1 MKRAFVLAV
10 AALLVVAVA
19 AGAADAAQ
27 KVFFKRPFGGSVYKP
42 KRIEFHDA
50 TLSHIHWRHYNTK
63 RARGHAK
70 ARVNTCDPF
79 CAAGKIVH
87 GTANLKLFKRHTEG
101 SRRFYGC
108 LVGKV
113 HADDGKTYPIEWP
126 PACNH

>member
-19 AGAADAAQ
+19 AGTADAAQ
-27 KVFFKRPFGGSVYKP
+27 KVYFDMPLGGVKYKP
-42 KRIEFHDA
+42 KRIEFSDA
-50 TLSHIHWRHYNTK
+50 TLSHIRWRHYNSK
-63 RARGHAK
+63 RARGHAR
-70 ARVNTCDPF
+70 ARVNTCIPY

-101 SRRFYGC
+101 AKRFYGC

-113 HADDGKTYPIEWP
+113 HADDGNTYPIQWGDL
-126 PACNH
+126 C